1 MQNAKR
7 RCPLLMAAGISLLMR
22 TEHEGEFTRREGAHR
37 GLATVEQGRRRRG
50 AVAGARAGA
59 AATGAAA
66 ADSAASRGSEAI
78 FVHREASPA
87 AAGTGAPHEEHAML
101 DGVHRGEALH
111 DDGARLADAVHAIH
125 GLLLRRSIW
134 RSLFF

>member
-1 MQNAKR
+1 
-7 RCPLLMAAGISLLMR
+7 MAAGISLRMR

-66 ADSAASRGSEAI
+66 ANSAASRGSEAI

-87 AAGTGAPHEEHAML
+87 AAGTGAAHEEHAML

-134 RSLFF
+134 RSLFFLMID

>member
-1 MQNAKR
+1 
-7 RCPLLMAAGISLLMR
+7 MAAGISLLMR

-59 AATGAAA
+59 ATGAAA
-66 ADSAASRGSEAI
+66 NSAASRGSEAI

-87 AAGTGAPHEEHAML
+87 AAGTGAAHEEHAML

-134 RSLFF
+134 RSL